1 MEEHEKEFLSD
12 SRKRVLVLIFFFFL
26 NNNHTKRIMTSS
38 VDFEPIL
45 AELEADKELG
55 EKLREQV
62 KELERTF
69 RIAAKVLNKSHSTP
83 SSQSE

>member
-1 MEEHEKEFLSD
+1 
-12 SRKRVLVLIFFFFL
+12 
-26 NNNHTKRIMTSS
+26 MTSS
-38 VDFEPIL
+38 IDFEPIL

-69 RIAAKVLNKSHSTP
+69 RVAAKVLNKSHSTT
-83 SSQSE
+83 SSQSRFGRCLYLSDQLCYLPLSPFF

>member
-1 MEEHEKEFLSD
+1 MSAW
-12 SRKRVLVLIFFFFL
+12 RK
-26 NNNHTKRIMTSS
+26 NNASSITLTNSMTSS

-62 KELERTF
+62 KELERTY
-69 RIAAKVLNKSHSTP
+69 RVAAKALNKSHSTP
-83 SSQSE
+83 SSQSR

>member
-1 MEEHEKEFLSD
+1 
-12 SRKRVLVLIFFFFL
+12 
-26 NNNHTKRIMTSS
+26 MTSS

-62 KELERTF
+62 KELERTY
-69 RIAAKVLNKSHSTP
+69 RVAAKALNKSHSTP
-83 SSQSE
+83 SSQSR